1 MAVRRCASPP
11 LLRRRGHGGV
21 AVLFALAAMAL
32 GLGCDIEIARAQQ
45 QLTFPP
51 RPPLRPA
58 PPPGEQKAKGDP
70 QMLVR
75 ADEVDYDYTND
86 RVSAVGN
93 VQIYYSGA
101 TLESDRV
108 IYDQKTKRLHAEGN
122 VRLTDQDGKI
132 TYGQIIDL
140 SDNFRDGFVDSLRLD
155 LPEQTRVAST
165 RAERSS
171 GNFTTFENGVYTA
184 CEPCKDNPLKPPE
197 WQVKAARIIHDQGEK
212 MMYFEDARLE
222 FYGVPLAY
230 MPYFSAPD
238 PTVKRKTGFLMPMVS
253 TSSLYGVGVTVPYYW
268 ALAPDYDLTVAPMIT
283 SRQGPMLQTEWRQ
296 RLINGAYTVRAA
308 GIYQLDRSVFV
319 NAGDVPGNRFFR
331 GSLESNGQFSL
342 SDKWIWGWDA
352 TVLSDKTFLSDYR
365 LSQFSGKY
373 DTLSI
378 VLRQPDYALSQ
389 LYLTG
394 RGDRSYFD
402 ARSMYFYG
410 FSSVDDQKQIPIV
423 LPVIDH
429 DYTVDQPIFG
439 GELAFHNNLTS
450 INRQSA
456 NFDPI
461 SASAFSS
468 GLCGLTTA
476 DPAALNKTNCVL
488 RGVPGTYTRFS
499 TSVDWRRTF
508 VDPFGEMFTP
518 FFSLRGDVASVNVT
532 GQPGVSNYINT
543 GNTDIVRGMPTAGL
557 EYKYPFISVH
567 SWGTQTIEPIAQVI
581 LRPSESY
588 YNALPNED
596 AQSLIFDDSNLFK
609 IDKFSGWDRVEGG
622 GRVNAGLQYTAQF
635 NRAGN
640 VNFLFGESYQLF
652 GVNSFA
658 VGGLT
663 NTGINSGLDTTRS
676 DYVAR
681 ASYQPNSAL
690 MFTSRFRFDQA
701 TWAVQRTELETTA
714 SFGRWTTQLMYGDYA
729 AQPALGLDHR
739 EGILGT
745 GRYKINENWVFL
757 GGAQY
762 DLRAE
767 KLSSTQIGVGYIDDC
782 LILALNYM
790 TSYSYSGNTQANN
803 TVFLQIGLR
812 TLGGITMGQGT
823 SALSNG
829 ISGLTSNSN
838 TH

>member
-1 MAVRRCASPP
+1 MAAALSPHSRRM
-11 LLRRRGHGGV
+11 RRQALGGV
-21 AVLFALAAMAL
+21 AIICALVVSTIGAGIDAQN
-32 GLGCDIEIARAQQ
+32 ARAQQ
-45 QLTFPP
+45 TVVFPSRPEPPKRTP
-51 RPPLRPA
+51 RPGA
-58 PPPGEQKAKGDP
+58 DQ

-75 ADEVDYDYTND
+75 ADEVDYDYTNS

-93 VQIYYSGA
+93 VQIYYSGE
-101 TLESDRV
+101 TLEADRV

-122 VRLTDQDGKI
+122 VQLTDADGKV

-140 SDNFRDGFVDSLRLD
+140 GDNFRDGFVDSLQLE
-155 LPEQTRVAST
+155 LPEQTRVAS
-165 RAERSS
+165 AHAQRSG
-171 GNFTTFENGVYTA
+171 GNFTVFENSVYTA

-222 FYGVPLAY
+222 FYGVPLTY

-238 PTVKRKTGFLMPMVS
+238 PTVKRKTGFLIPSAS

-268 ALAPDYDLTVAPMIT
+268 ALAPDYDLTLSPTIT
-283 SRQGPMLQTEWRQ
+283 SRQGPLLQGEWRQ
-296 RLINGAYTVRAA
+296 RLVDGAYNIRAA
-308 GIYQLDRSVFV
+308 GIFQLDRSVFV
-319 NAGDVPGNRFFR
+319 NANDVPGDRTFR
-331 GSLESNGQFSL
+331 GSIESNGQFNL
-342 SDKWIWGWDA
+342 SEKWIWGWDA
-352 TVLSDKTFLSDYR
+352 TVLTDKTFLSDYR

-373 DTLSI
+373 DTVSI
-378 VLRQPDYALSQ
+378 VLKTPDYALSQ
-389 LYLTG
+389 LYLAG

-410 FSSVDDQKQIPIV
+410 FSASDVQQQIPIV
-423 LPVIDH
+423 LPVVDH
-429 DYTVDQPIFG
+429 DYTVDEPIMG
-439 GELAFHNNLTS
+439 GELSFHNNLTA

-461 SASAFSS
+461 STTAINS
-468 GLCGLTTA
+468 GLCALNTA
-476 DPAALNKTNCVL
+476 DPAAVNKSNCVL
-488 RGVPGTYTRFS
+488 RGVPGTYTRLS

-508 VDPFGEMFTP
+508 IDPVGEMFTP
-518 FFSLRGDVASVNVT
+518 FFSLRGDVASVQVLN
-532 GQPGVSNYINT
+532 QPGVSNYINT
-543 GNTDIVRGMPTAGL
+543 GNTDIVRAMPTAGL
-557 EYKYPFISVH
+557 EYKYPFINVM
-567 SWGTQTIEPIAQVI
+567 SWGTQTIEPVAQVV
-581 LRPSESY
+581 LRPNETQ

-622 GRVNAGLQYTAQF
+622 GRVNAGVQYTAQF
-635 NRAGN
+635 NRGGN
-640 VNFLFGESYQLF
+640 VGFLFGESYQLF
-652 GVNSFA
+652 GLNSFT

-663 NTGINSGLDTTRS
+663 NTGIDSGLDTTRS

-690 MFTSRFRFDQA
+690 TFTSRFRFDESNF
-701 TWAVQRTELETTA
+701 AVQRTELETTA
-714 SFGRWTTQLMYGDYA
+714 NFGRWTTQVMYGDYA

-745 GRYKINENWVFL
+745 GRYKINENWIFL

-762 DLRAE
+762 DIKAE
-767 KLSSTQIGVGYIDDC
+767 KVSTTQIGLGYVDDC
-782 LILALNYM
+782 FILALNYM
-790 TSYSYSGNTQANN
+790 TSYSYSGSTSANN

-812 TLGGITMGQGT
+812 TLGGTTLGQST

-829 ISGLTSNSN
+829 IPGFSSS
-838 TH
+838 H